1 MSLKVRIYLDKKLN
15 LDLDL
20 ILEKEDAHYL
30 KNVMRLREGDNVF
43 LFNSKDGE
51 FKGEIISSDKKNTK
65 VKLVSKIEN
74 INKPGNIS
82 LIFSLIKSS
91 KLDYLIQKC
100 TEVGVKS
107 FSPVIS
113 LKVRIYLDKKL
124 NLDLDLILEKED
136 AHYLTHVMR
145 LREGDNVFLFNSK
158 DGEFK
163 GEIISSDKKKTKVKL
178 ISKIE
183 NLNKLGNISLIFSLI
198 KSSKLDYLIQ
208 KCTEVGVKS
217 FSPVISEKSVSK
229 NLNVQ
234 RTERIIK
241 ESCEQSN
248 QLYLPA
254 IHAVEK
260 LEKKLKSLD
269 KNSIVFF
276 ADINSSNKKIEEVLK
291 NNKNCEFYLLVGP
304 EGDFSLKER
313 DLLNSMSNCIPI
325 SLGQNILRS
334 ETAAVVGLT
343 ILNYQI
349 N

>member
-30 KNVMRLREGDNVF
+30 TNVMRLREGDNIF

-51 FKGEIISSDKKNTK
+51 FKGEIIAFDKKNIK
-65 VKLVSKIEN
+65 VKLISKIEN
-74 INKPGNIS
+74 INKSGKIS

-100 TEVGVKS
+100 TEVGIKS
-107 FSPVIS
+107 F
-113 LKVRIYLDKKL
+113 Y
-124 NLDLDLILEKED
+124 
-136 AHYLTHVMR
+136 
-145 LREGDNVFLFNSK
+145 
-158 DGEFK
+158 
-163 GEIISSDKKKTKVKL
+163 
-178 ISKIE
+178 
-183 NLNKLGNISLIFSLI
+183 
-198 KSSKLDYLIQ
+198 
-208 KCTEVGVKS
+208 
-217 FSPVISEKSVSK
+217 PVISEKSVAK
-229 NLNVQ
+229 NLNIR
-234 RTERIIK
+234 RTEKIIK

-254 IHAVEK
+254 IHSVEK

-291 NNKNCEFYLLVGP
+291 NNKNREFYLLIGP

-313 DLLNSMSNCIPI
+313 DLLNSKSNCIPI

-334 ETAAVVGLT
+334 ETAAVVGLA
-343 ILNYQI
+343 ILNSQI

>member
-30 KNVMRLREGDNVF
+30 TNVMRLRVGDNVF

-65 VKLVSKIEN
+65 VKLISKIEN
-74 INKPGNIS
+74 ISKPGKIS

-100 TEVGVKS
+100 TEVGIKS
-107 FSPVIS
+107 F
-113 LKVRIYLDKKL
+113 
-124 NLDLDLILEKED
+124 
-136 AHYLTHVMR
+136 
-145 LREGDNVFLFNSK
+145 F
-158 DGEFK
+158 
-163 GEIISSDKKKTKVKL
+163 
-178 ISKIE
+178 
-183 NLNKLGNISLIFSLI
+183 
-198 KSSKLDYLIQ
+198 
-208 KCTEVGVKS
+208 
-217 FSPVISEKSVSK
+217 PVISEKSVAK
-229 NLNVQ
+229 NLNIK
-234 RTERIIK
+234 RTEKIIK

-248 QLYLPA
+248 QLSLPA
-254 IHAVEK
+254 IYAVEK

-276 ADINSSNKKIEEVLK
+276 ADINCSNEKIEEVFK
-291 NNKNCEFYLLVGP
+291 NNKNQEFYLLVGP

-313 DLLNSMSNCIPI
+313 DLLSSMSNCIPI
-325 SLGQNILRS
+325 SLGRNILRS
-334 ETAAVVGLT
+334 ETAAVVGLA
-343 ILNYQI
+343 ILNSKI

>member
-65 VKLVSKIEN
+65 VKLISKIEN

-107 FSPVIS
+107 FFPI
-113 LKVRIYLDKKL
+113 
-124 NLDLDLILEKED
+124 
-136 AHYLTHVMR
+136 
-145 LREGDNVFLFNSK
+145 
-158 DGEFK
+158 
-163 GEIISSDKKKTKVKL
+163 
-178 ISKIE
+178 
-183 NLNKLGNISLIFSLI
+183 
-198 KSSKLDYLIQ
+198 
-208 KCTEVGVKS
+208 
-217 FSPVISEKSVSK
+217 ISEKSVAK
-229 NLNVQ
+229 NLNIQ
-234 RTERIIK
+234 RIERIIK

-248 QLYLPA
+248 QLYVPA

-291 NNKNCEFYLLVGP
+291 NNKNREFYLLVGP

-313 DLLNSMSNCIPI
+313 DLLKSMSNCIPI
-325 SLGQNILRS
+325 SLGRNILRS

>member
-65 VKLVSKIEN
+65 VKLISKIDN
-74 INKPGNIS
+74 INKPGKIS

-100 TEVGVKS
+100 TEIGVKS
-107 FSPVIS
+107 FI
-113 LKVRIYLDKKL
+113 
-124 NLDLDLILEKED
+124 
-136 AHYLTHVMR
+136 
-145 LREGDNVFLFNSK
+145 
-158 DGEFK
+158 
-163 GEIISSDKKKTKVKL
+163 
-178 ISKIE
+178 
-183 NLNKLGNISLIFSLI
+183 
-198 KSSKLDYLIQ
+198 
-208 KCTEVGVKS
+208 
-217 FSPVISEKSVSK
+217 PVISEKSVAK
-229 NLNVQ
+229 NFNIK
-234 RTERIIK
+234 RTEKIIK

-248 QLYLPA
+248 QLFLPT
-254 IHAVEK
+254 IHGVEK
-260 LEKKLKSLD
+260 LERKIKSFD

-276 ADINSSNKKIEEVLK
+276 ADINSSNKKIDEVIK
-291 NNKNCEFYLLVGP
+291 NNKNREFYLLVGP

-313 DLLNSMSNCIPI
+313 DLLKSMNNCIPI

-334 ETAAVVGLT
+334 ETAAVVGLA
-343 ILNYQI
+343 ILNSQI

>member
-30 KNVMRLREGDNVF
+30 TNVMRLREGDNLF

-65 VKLVSKIEN
+65 VKLISKIDN
-74 INKPGNIS
+74 INKPGKIS

-100 TEVGVKS
+100 TEIGVKS
-107 FSPVIS
+107 FI
-113 LKVRIYLDKKL
+113 
-124 NLDLDLILEKED
+124 
-136 AHYLTHVMR
+136 
-145 LREGDNVFLFNSK
+145 
-158 DGEFK
+158 
-163 GEIISSDKKKTKVKL
+163 
-178 ISKIE
+178 
-183 NLNKLGNISLIFSLI
+183 
-198 KSSKLDYLIQ
+198 
-208 KCTEVGVKS
+208 
-217 FSPVISEKSVSK
+217 PVISEKSVAK
-229 NLNVQ
+229 NFNIK
-234 RTERIIK
+234 RTEKIIK

-248 QLYLPA
+248 QLFLPT
-254 IHAVEK
+254 IHGVEK
-260 LEKKLKSLD
+260 LERKIKSFD

-276 ADINSSNKKIEEVLK
+276 ADINSSNKKIDEVIK
-291 NNKNCEFYLLVGP
+291 NNKNREFYLLVGP

-313 DLLNSMSNCIPI
+313 DLLKSMNNCIPI

-334 ETAAVVGLT
+334 ETAAVAGLA
-343 ILNYQI
+343 ILNSQI

>member
-30 KNVMRLREGDNVF
+30 KNVMRLTEGDNVF

-65 VKLVSKIEN
+65 VKLISKIDN
-74 INKPGNIS
+74 INKLGKIS

-107 FSPVIS
+107 FI
-113 LKVRIYLDKKL
+113 
-124 NLDLDLILEKED
+124 
-136 AHYLTHVMR
+136 
-145 LREGDNVFLFNSK
+145 
-158 DGEFK
+158 
-163 GEIISSDKKKTKVKL
+163 
-178 ISKIE
+178 
-183 NLNKLGNISLIFSLI
+183 
-198 KSSKLDYLIQ
+198 
-208 KCTEVGVKS
+208 
-217 FSPVISEKSVSK
+217 PVISEKSVAK
-229 NLNVQ
+229 NLNIK
-234 RTERIIK
+234 RTEKIIK

-248 QLYLPA
+248 QLFLPV
-254 IHAVEK
+254 IHEVEK
-260 LEKKLKSLD
+260 LEKKLKSFD
-269 KNSIVFF
+269 KNSIIFF
-276 ADINSSNKKIEEVLK
+276 ADINSPDEKIDELLK
-291 NNKNCEFYLLVGP
+291 NNKNREFYLLVGP

-313 DLLNSMSNCIPI
+313 DLLKSMSNCIPI

-334 ETAAVVGLT
+334 ETAAVTGLA
-343 ILNYQI
+343 ILNSQI

>member
-30 KNVMRLREGDNVF
+30 TNVMRLREGDNVF

-65 VKLVSKIEN
+65 VKLISKIEN

-100 TEVGVKS
+100 TEVGVRS
-107 FSPVIS
+107 F
-113 LKVRIYLDKKL
+113 
-124 NLDLDLILEKED
+124 
-136 AHYLTHVMR
+136 
-145 LREGDNVFLFNSK
+145 F
-158 DGEFK
+158 
-163 GEIISSDKKKTKVKL
+163 
-178 ISKIE
+178 
-183 NLNKLGNISLIFSLI
+183 
-198 KSSKLDYLIQ
+198 
-208 KCTEVGVKS
+208 
-217 FSPVISEKSVSK
+217 PVISEKSVAK
-229 NLNVQ
+229 NLNIQ
-234 RTERIIK
+234 RIERIIK

-254 IHAVEK
+254 IHTVEK

-291 NNKNCEFYLLVGP
+291 NNKNREFYLLVGP

-313 DLLNSMSNCIPI
+313 DLLNIMSNCIPI

-343 ILNYQI
+343 ILNQI

>member
-65 VKLVSKIEN
+65 VKLITKIEN

-82 LIFSLIKSS
+82 LIFSLVKSS

-107 FSPVIS
+107 FFPI
-113 LKVRIYLDKKL
+113 
-124 NLDLDLILEKED
+124 
-136 AHYLTHVMR
+136 
-145 LREGDNVFLFNSK
+145 
-158 DGEFK
+158 
-163 GEIISSDKKKTKVKL
+163 
-178 ISKIE
+178 
-183 NLNKLGNISLIFSLI
+183 
-198 KSSKLDYLIQ
+198 
-208 KCTEVGVKS
+208 
-217 FSPVISEKSVSK
+217 ISEKSVAK
-229 NLNVQ
+229 NLNIQ
-234 RTERIIK
+234 RIERIIK

-291 NNKNCEFYLLVGP
+291 NNKNREFYLLVGP

-313 DLLNSMSNCIPI
+313 DLLNSMSNCISI

-343 ILNYQI
+343 ILNYMI

>member
-65 VKLVSKIEN
+65 VKLISKIEN
-74 INKPGNIS
+74 INKPGKIS

-107 FSPVIS
+107 FV
-113 LKVRIYLDKKL
+113 
-124 NLDLDLILEKED
+124 
-136 AHYLTHVMR
+136 
-145 LREGDNVFLFNSK
+145 
-158 DGEFK
+158 
-163 GEIISSDKKKTKVKL
+163 
-178 ISKIE
+178 
-183 NLNKLGNISLIFSLI
+183 
-198 KSSKLDYLIQ
+198 
-208 KCTEVGVKS
+208 
-217 FSPVISEKSVSK
+217 PVISEKSVVK
-229 NLNVQ
+229 NFNIK
-234 RTERIIK
+234 RTEKIIK

-248 QLYLPA
+248 QLFLPT
-254 IHAVEK
+254 IHGVEK
-260 LEKKLKSLD
+260 LERKIKSFD

-276 ADINSSNKKIEEVLK
+276 ADINSSNKKIDEVIK
-291 NNKNCEFYLLVGP
+291 NNKNREFYLLVGP

-313 DLLNSMSNCIPI
+313 DLLKSMNNCIPI

-334 ETAAVVGLT
+334 ETAAVAGLA
-343 ILNYQI
+343 ILNSQI

>member
-30 KNVMRLREGDNVF
+30 MNVMRLREGDNVF

-65 VKLVSKIEN
+65 IKLISKIEN

-107 FSPVIS
+107 F
-113 LKVRIYLDKKL
+113 Y
-124 NLDLDLILEKED
+124 
-136 AHYLTHVMR
+136 
-145 LREGDNVFLFNSK
+145 
-158 DGEFK
+158 
-163 GEIISSDKKKTKVKL
+163 
-178 ISKIE
+178 
-183 NLNKLGNISLIFSLI
+183 
-198 KSSKLDYLIQ
+198 
-208 KCTEVGVKS
+208 
-217 FSPVISEKSVSK
+217 PVISEKSVAK
-229 NLNVQ
+229 NLNIQ

-291 NNKNCEFYLLVGP
+291 KNKNREFYLLVGP

-325 SLGQNILRS
+325 SLGLNILRS

>member
-51 FKGEIISSDKKNTK
+51 FKGEITSSDKKNTK
-65 VKLVSKIEN
+65 VKLISKIEN
-74 INKPGNIS
+74 INK
-82 LIFSLIKSS
+82 
-91 KLDYLIQKC
+91 
-100 TEVGVKS
+100 T
-107 FSPVIS
+107 
-113 LKVRIYLDKKL
+113 
-124 NLDLDLILEKED
+124 
-136 AHYLTHVMR
+136 
-145 LREGDNVFLFNSK
+145 
-158 DGEFK
+158 
-163 GEIISSDKKKTKVKL
+163 
-178 ISKIE
+178 
-183 NLNKLGNISLIFSLI
+183 GNISLIFSLI

-217 FSPVISEKSVSK
+217 FSPVISEKSVAK
-229 NLNVQ
+229 NLNIQ
-234 RTERIIK
+234 RIERIIK

-248 QLYLPA
+248 QLYVPA

-276 ADINSSNKKIEEVLK
+276 TDINSSNKKIEEVLK
-291 NNKNCEFYLLVGP
+291 NNKNREFYLLIGP

-313 DLLNSMSNCIPI
+313 DLLNSMSNCISI

-343 ILNYQI
+343 ILNYMI

>member
-65 VKLVSKIEN
+65 VKLISKIEN
-74 INKPGNIS
+74 INKPGKIS

-100 TEVGVKS
+100 TEIGVKS
-107 FSPVIS
+107 FV
-113 LKVRIYLDKKL
+113 
-124 NLDLDLILEKED
+124 
-136 AHYLTHVMR
+136 
-145 LREGDNVFLFNSK
+145 
-158 DGEFK
+158 
-163 GEIISSDKKKTKVKL
+163 
-178 ISKIE
+178 
-183 NLNKLGNISLIFSLI
+183 
-198 KSSKLDYLIQ
+198 
-208 KCTEVGVKS
+208 
-217 FSPVISEKSVSK
+217 PVISEKSVAK
-229 NLNVQ
+229 NFNIK
-234 RTERIIK
+234 RTEKIIK

-248 QLYLPA
+248 QLFLPA
-254 IHAVEK
+254 IHEVEK
-260 LEKKLKSLD
+260 LEKKIKSFD

-276 ADINSSNKKIEEVLK
+276 ADINSSNKKIDEVIK
-291 NNKNCEFYLLVGP
+291 NNKNREFYLLVGP

-313 DLLNSMSNCIPI
+313 DLLKSMNNCIPI

-334 ETAAVVGLT
+334 ETAAVAGLA
-343 ILNYQI
+343 ILNSQI

>member
-1 MSLKVRIYLDKKLN
+1 M
-15 LDLDL
+15 
-20 ILEKEDAHYL
+20 
-30 KNVMRLREGDNVF
+30 
-43 LFNSKDGE
+43 
-51 FKGEIISSDKKNTK
+51 
-65 VKLVSKIEN
+65 
-74 INKPGNIS
+74 
-82 LIFSLIKSS
+82 
-91 KLDYLIQKC
+91 
-100 TEVGVKS
+100 
-107 FSPVIS
+107 S

-163 GEIISSDKKKTKVKL
+163 GEVISSDKKNIKVKL

-183 NLNKLGNISLIFSLI
+183 NINKPGNISLIFSLI

-217 FSPVISEKSVSK
+217 FSPVISEKSVAK

-291 NNKNCEFYLLVGP
+291 NNKNSEFYLLVGP

-313 DLLNSMSNCIPI
+313 DLLNNMSNCIPI

>member
-65 VKLVSKIEN
+65 IKLISKIDN
-74 INKPGNIS
+74 INKPGKIS

-100 TEVGVKS
+100 TEIGVKS
-107 FSPVIS
+107 FI
-113 LKVRIYLDKKL
+113 
-124 NLDLDLILEKED
+124 
-136 AHYLTHVMR
+136 
-145 LREGDNVFLFNSK
+145 
-158 DGEFK
+158 
-163 GEIISSDKKKTKVKL
+163 
-178 ISKIE
+178 
-183 NLNKLGNISLIFSLI
+183 
-198 KSSKLDYLIQ
+198 
-208 KCTEVGVKS
+208 
-217 FSPVISEKSVSK
+217 PVISEKSVAK
-229 NLNVQ
+229 NFNIK
-234 RTERIIK
+234 RTEKIIK

-248 QLYLPA
+248 QLFLPT
-254 IHAVEK
+254 IHGVEK
-260 LEKKLKSLD
+260 LEKKIKSID
-269 KNSIVFF
+269 KNSLIFF
-276 ADINSSNKKIEEVLK
+276 ADINSSNKKIDEVIK
-291 NNKNCEFYLLVGP
+291 NNKNREFYLLVGP

-313 DLLNSMSNCIPI
+313 DLLKSMNNCIPI

-334 ETAAVVGLT
+334 ETAAVAGLA
-343 ILNYQI
+343 ILNSQI

>member
-51 FKGEIISSDKKNTK
+51 FKGEIISSDKKNIK
-65 VKLVSKIEN
+65 VKLISKIDN
-74 INKPGNIS
+74 INKPGKIS

-100 TEVGVKS
+100 TEIGVKS
-107 FSPVIS
+107 FI
-113 LKVRIYLDKKL
+113 
-124 NLDLDLILEKED
+124 
-136 AHYLTHVMR
+136 
-145 LREGDNVFLFNSK
+145 
-158 DGEFK
+158 
-163 GEIISSDKKKTKVKL
+163 
-178 ISKIE
+178 
-183 NLNKLGNISLIFSLI
+183 
-198 KSSKLDYLIQ
+198 
-208 KCTEVGVKS
+208 
-217 FSPVISEKSVSK
+217 PVISEKSVAK
-229 NLNVQ
+229 NFNIK
-234 RTERIIK
+234 RTEKIIK

-248 QLYLPA
+248 QLFLPA
-254 IHAVEK
+254 IHEVEK
-260 LEKKLKSLD
+260 LEKKIKSFD

-276 ADINSSNKKIEEVLK
+276 ADINSSNKKIDEVIK
-291 NNKNCEFYLLVGP
+291 NNKNREFYLLVGP

-313 DLLNSMSNCIPI
+313 DLLKSMNNCIPI

-334 ETAAVVGLT
+334 ETAAVAGLA
-343 ILNYQI
+343 ILNSHI

>member
-30 KNVMRLREGDNVF
+30 TN
-43 LFNSKDGE
+43 
-51 FKGEIISSDKKNTK
+51 
-65 VKLVSKIEN
+65 
-74 INKPGNIS
+74 
-82 LIFSLIKSS
+82 
-91 KLDYLIQKC
+91 
-100 TEVGVKS
+100 
-107 FSPVIS
+107 
-113 LKVRIYLDKKL
+113 
-124 NLDLDLILEKED
+124 
-136 AHYLTHVMR
+136 VMR

-208 KCTEVGVKS
+208 KCTEAGVKN
-217 FSPVISEKSVSK
+217 FSPVISEKSVAK
-229 NLNVQ
+229 NLNIQ

-248 QLYLPA
+248 QLYLPT

-276 ADINSSNKKIEEVLK
+276 ADINSSNQKIDDVIK
-291 NNKNCEFYLLVGP
+291 SNKNCEFYLLVGP

-313 DLLNSMSNCIPI
+313 DLLNSMNNCIPI

-334 ETAAVVGLT
+334 ETAAVVGLA
-343 ILNYQI
+343 ILNSQI

>member
-65 VKLVSKIEN
+65 VKLISKIEN
-74 INKPGNIS
+74 INKPGKIS

-100 TEVGVKS
+100 TEIGVKS
-107 FSPVIS
+107 FI
-113 LKVRIYLDKKL
+113 
-124 NLDLDLILEKED
+124 
-136 AHYLTHVMR
+136 
-145 LREGDNVFLFNSK
+145 
-158 DGEFK
+158 
-163 GEIISSDKKKTKVKL
+163 
-178 ISKIE
+178 
-183 NLNKLGNISLIFSLI
+183 
-198 KSSKLDYLIQ
+198 
-208 KCTEVGVKS
+208 
-217 FSPVISEKSVSK
+217 PVISEKSVAK
-229 NLNVQ
+229 NFNIK
-234 RTERIIK
+234 RTEKIIK
-241 ESCEQSN
+241 ESCEQSK
-248 QLYLPA
+248 QLFLPA

-260 LEKKLKSLD
+260 LEKKLKSLN

-291 NNKNCEFYLLVGP
+291 NNKNREFYLLVGP

-313 DLLNSMSNCIPI
+313 DLLKSMNNCIPI

-334 ETAAVVGLT
+334 ETAAVAGLA
-343 ILNYQI
+343 ILNSHI

>member
-65 VKLVSKIEN
+65 VKLISKIEN

-107 FSPVIS
+107 FSPI
-113 LKVRIYLDKKL
+113 
-124 NLDLDLILEKED
+124 
-136 AHYLTHVMR
+136 
-145 LREGDNVFLFNSK
+145 
-158 DGEFK
+158 
-163 GEIISSDKKKTKVKL
+163 
-178 ISKIE
+178 
-183 NLNKLGNISLIFSLI
+183 
-198 KSSKLDYLIQ
+198 
-208 KCTEVGVKS
+208 
-217 FSPVISEKSVSK
+217 ISEKSVAK
-229 NLNVQ
+229 NLNIK
-234 RTERIIK
+234 RIERIIK

-248 QLYLPA
+248 QLYVPA

-276 ADINSSNKKIEEVLK
+276 ADINSSNKKIEEVFK
-291 NNKNCEFYLLVGP
+291 NNKNREFYLLVGP

-325 SLGQNILRS
+325 SLGQSILRS

>member
-15 LDLDL
+15 LDLDF

-30 KNVMRLREGDNVF
+30 INVMRLREGDNVF

-65 VKLVSKIEN
+65 IKLISKIEN

-107 FSPVIS
+107 F
-113 LKVRIYLDKKL
+113 Y
-124 NLDLDLILEKED
+124 
-136 AHYLTHVMR
+136 
-145 LREGDNVFLFNSK
+145 
-158 DGEFK
+158 
-163 GEIISSDKKKTKVKL
+163 
-178 ISKIE
+178 
-183 NLNKLGNISLIFSLI
+183 
-198 KSSKLDYLIQ
+198 
-208 KCTEVGVKS
+208 
-217 FSPVISEKSVSK
+217 PVISEKSVAK
-229 NLNVQ
+229 NLNIQ

-276 ADINSSNKKIEEVLK
+276 ADINSPNKKIEEVLK
-291 NNKNCEFYLLVGP
+291 KNKNREFYLLVGP

-325 SLGQNILRS
+325 SLGLNILRS